1 MVQWRQRRHLISS
14 DVPKIKW
21 FVMPLSFSCA
31 NASLRDKN
39 RTVEPGGLLSIAF
52 KSNIFIGVKHRRCLI
67 FVIRHISGKQILVED
82 QLFFLIDSPR
92 RISKEIL

>member
-21 FVMPLSFSCA
+21 FVIPLSLSC
-31 NASLRDKN
+31 KN
-39 RTVEPGGLLSIAF
+39 IVVEPGDLFSIKF

-67 FVIRHISGKQILVED
+67 FVIRHISGKQILV
-82 QLFFLIDSPR
+82 
-92 RISKEIL
+92 ISVIRG